1 MSTQMNWQDRQHLVL
16 WSWATTLW
24 PCCLVRWVSFGWEVI
39 FPGGWKSGRC
49 RKADVW
55 TGCNFSYW
63 LSGSLT
69 DTNKMFWVS
78 NLLRHP
84 PGAGRKLNWIYGPSQ
99 ICPIDFSR
107 HLRCKYLSEAQ
118 KRGLNFLHGHNH
130 LSWSPAA
137 VAASVFGFLSKSCM
151 TDAGWRDGRRPKIG
165 RPLMG
170 FWDLNSAAPS
180 CLLFLSWNGYVLQW
194 KHRLIFCLLL
204 CTFTMEF
211 ILKW

>member
-1 MSTQMNWQDRQHLVL
+1 MSVGWVLGEKWFFRAVGNLAVAEKQMSGLA
-16 WSWATTLW
+16 AT
-24 PCCLVRWVSFGWEVI
+24 FHI
-39 FPGGWKSGRC
+39 
-49 RKADVW
+49 D
-55 TGCNFSYW
+55 
-63 LSGSLT
+63 SLT
-69 DTNKMFWVS
+69 DWQTPTRCFGS
-78 NLLRHP
+78 QTNLLRHP

-107 HLRCKYLSEAQ
+107 HLHRKYLSEAQ

-151 TDAGWRDGRRPKIG
+151 TDAGRRDGRRPKIG
-165 RPLMG
+165 
-170 FWDLNSAAPS
+170 ST
-180 CLLFLSWNGYVLQW
+180 NGIL
-194 KHRLIFCLLL
+194 RLEQRRTLVSVVSQLGWICSSVKAQIDFCLLL